1 MAAETKERGNS
12 KKGICTKGVAVCAS
26 DGKEACES
34 SPEGGENREDVAQ
47 SGMLVLS

>member
-1 MAAETKERGNS
+1 MAAETKESGQG
-12 KKGICTKGVAVCAS
+12 KKRLCTKGVVVCAS

-34 SPEGGENREDVAQ
+34 SLEGGENRGDVAQ